1 MKQELDMSKIGDT
14 IKTATDTAKEGLA
27 TAKAKTS
34 ETSAAAREKAAEA
47 YEKGR
52 EAAARGVQQSRDVA
66 HNVAIKTNDGIDKN
80 PLAIVLGG
88 IALGAIVGAL
98 LPTTEREKKVMGKT
112 GKKLN
117 KKAKEMAKAA
127 KAAGKEQ
134 VDSLGLNGDAV
145 REQFRDLVSKAALA
159 VKAAGEAAKAE
170 AAKKD

>member
-1 MKQELDMSKIGDT
+1 MSKISDS
-14 IKTATDTAKEGLA
+14 IKTVSDTAKEGLA
-27 TAKAKTS
+27 TAKAKSTQ
-34 ETSAAAREKAAEA
+34 TSAAAREKAAEA

-52 EAAARGVQQSRDVA
+52 EAAARSVQQSRDMA

-98 LPTTEREKKVMGKT
+98 LPRTERETKIMGKA

>member
-1 MKQELDMSKIGDT
+1 MSKIGDS
-14 IKTATDTAKEGLA
+14 IKHAADSAIDGLA
-27 TAKAKTS
+27 TAKAKTA
-34 ETSAAAREKAAEA
+34 ETSAAAREKASEA

-52 EAAARGVQQSRDVA
+52 EAAARGVQQSREVA
-66 HNVAIKTNDGIDKN
+66 HNVAIKTGDGIDKN

-159 VKAAGEAAKAE
+159 VKAATEAATAE
-170 AAKKD
+170 AKKKD

>member
-1 MKQELDMSKIGDT
+1 MSNIGDS
-14 IKTATDTAKEGLA
+14 IKNVSETAKDGLA
-27 TAKAKTS
+27 TARIKASGKT
-34 ETSAAAREKAAEA
+34 AAAREKAAQTL
-47 YEKGR
+47 EKGR
-52 EAAARGVQQSRDVA
+52 EAAARGVQQSRDLA
-66 HNVAIKTNDGIDKN
+66 NNVVIRTGDGIDKN

-127 KAAGKEQ
+127 KAAGKQQ

>member
-1 MKQELDMSKIGDT
+1 MSKIGDT

-27 TAKAKTS
+27 SAKAKTS

-66 HNVAIKTNDGIDKN
+66 HQVAIKTNDGIDKN

-98 LPTTEREKKVMGKT
+98 LPTTEREKKVMGKA
-112 GKKLN
+112 GKKLH
-117 KKAKEMAKAA
+117 KKAKDMAKAA

-134 VDSLGLNGDAV
+134 VDNLGLNGDAV

-170 AAKKD
+170 AAKKN

>member
-1 MKQELDMSKIGDT
+1 MSNIGDN
-14 IKTATDTAKEGLA
+14 IKSVSETAKDSLA
-27 TAKAKTS
+27 TAKAKTT
-34 ETSAAAREKAAEA
+34 ETTAAAREKAAKA

-52 EAAARGVQQSRDVA
+52 EAAARGVQQSRDIA

-127 KAAGKEQ
+127 KAAGKQQ

>member
-1 MKQELDMSKIGDT
+1 MSKIGDS
-14 IKTATDTAKEGLA
+14 IKTASDTAKEGLA
-27 TAKAKTS
+27 SAKAKTS

-52 EAAARGVQQSRDVA
+52 EAAARGVQQSRDLA
-66 HNVAIKTNDGIDKN
+66 HKAVEKTGDGIDKN

-88 IALGAIVGAL
+88 IAIGAIVGAL
-98 LPTTEREKKVMGKT
+98 LPRTERETKLMGKA

-127 KAAGKEQ
+127 KNAGTDK

-145 REQFRDLVSKAALA
+145 REQFRDLVSKAAEA
-159 VKAAGEAAKAE
+159 VKAAGQAASE
-170 AAKKD
+170 AAKKKD

>member
-1 MKQELDMSKIGDT
+1 MSKIGDS
-14 IKTATDTAKEGLA
+14 IKAATDTAKEGLA
-27 TAKAKTS
+27 TAKAKTT
-34 ETSAAAREKAAEA
+34 ETGAAAREKAAEA

-66 HNVAIKTNDGIDKN
+66 HKVAIKTNDGIDKN

-98 LPTTEREKKVMGKT
+98 LPTTEREKKIMGKT

-127 KAAGKEQ
+127 KAAGKQQ